1 MTGLASAVRR
11 TPAFA
16 AIARRISV
24 LVSIALLTL
33 TGPLVVAQVCAV
45 PGADGPTVL
54 PGGVVIVNTYF
65 PAVANAAAGSN
76 TIQLGTARG
85 AATAI
90 APATPAAT
98 ASAAANSAV
107 RAG

>member
-45 PGADGPTVL
+45 PGRPEEF
-54 PGGVVIVNTYF
+54 PGRVG
-65 PAVANAAAGSN
+65 
-76 TIQLGTARG
+76 
-85 AATAI
+85 AI
-90 APATPAAT
+90 AQ
-98 ASAAANSAV
+98 SLLS
-107 RAG
+107 